1 MHTAREYLATTS
13 FVCVCIGGG
22 GGHLSV
28 SIVQQ
33 NFSGSNHDGSFILPD

>member
-1 MHTAREYLATTS
+1 MLTAREYLATTS
-13 FVCVCIGGG
+13 FVCVCVG